1 MAETLASHSDTAKQI
16 ISGWGR
22 WSPILMR
29 KLGIFIVINFL
40 YIKIQSIFMI
50 TLRKQDRYF
59 TEITHFH
66 QLDGTVSHTIAD

>member
-16 ISGWGR
+16 ISGLGG
-22 WSPILMR
+22 WSLILMR

-50 TLRKQDRYF
+50 TLRKQDSYF

-66 QLDGTVSHTIAD
+66 QLDGTVSHTITD